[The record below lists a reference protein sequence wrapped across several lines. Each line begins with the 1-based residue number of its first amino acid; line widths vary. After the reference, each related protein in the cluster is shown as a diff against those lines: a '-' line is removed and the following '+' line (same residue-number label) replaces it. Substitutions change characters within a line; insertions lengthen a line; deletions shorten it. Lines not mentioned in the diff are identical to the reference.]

1 MNKPGGVAW
10 VLNVHEDILDTGGH
24 PVRISRRYDLKYIV
38 GGRKD
43 FDVAG
48 EFIEAHEDLERTSR
62 KRGLIS
68 GNDNSTEER
77 SARKKLQ
84 EPKKELLQ
92 KERFSEKC
100 TLQGQRKIITS
111 HDIFILA
118 TSLDHA
124 DFLKLEHFII
134 SFSSHANTSTSSLST
149 RSSTS
154 SSFPSTS
161 SSFSSSRYFLD
172 NNALDMTAS
181 TPSITLSE
189 IFDKNVTHVVVS
201 VDKFKILKG
210 RTLKF
215 MQAIMG

>member
-10 VLNVHEDILDTGGH
+10 VLDVHEDLSDTGGH
-24 PVRISRRYDLKYIV
+24 PVPITRSYDLKYIV
-38 GGRKD
+38 SGRKD
-43 FDVAG
+43 FEVAG
-48 EFIEAHEDLERTSR
+48 EFIQAHEDLDRTTR

-68 GNDNSTEER
+68 GNDYSIEER

-84 EPKKELLQ
+84 EPKKELPK
-92 KERFSEKC
+92 KERFLEKC
-100 TLQGQRKIITS
+100 SLQGRREIITP
-111 HDIFILA
+111 HNIFLLA

-124 DFLKLEHFII
+124 DFLKLADFII
-134 SFSSHANTSTSSLST
+134 SFSSRANTSTSSLST

-154 SSFPSTS
+154 SSLPSTS
-161 SSFSSSRYFLD
+161 SSSSSSQYFSD
-172 NNALDMTAS
+172 NNVLDTTAS
-181 TPSITLSE
+181 APSIILCE

-201 VDKFKILKG
+201 ADKFNVLKG